1 MRLKTYTAPDMQAAL
16 RLIRDELGQQA
27 LILNTRKIK
36 NAKGEPTLEITAAL
50 NEPDTLTSGPTTNIP
65 APMEGPVP
73 ASILPAYSSA
83 APAPAALPKTV
94 PAFMQNAKVV
104 HSQPA
109 ATPTQMPLDLQAS
122 LETILRGHKL
132 PVDLIERLTAAV
144 KGLTAAQFSP
154 ADALEMVLGKT
165 LSLKPAADLLP
176 ATHAHAFAGPH
187 GAGKTSFII
196 RLAQQ
201 WKNSGAQLVVLS
213 LDNLKLGGFDP
224 LEKAAEIF
232 HIPVKLL
239 TEPKDLSALGRQLGP
254 SLRIL
259 IDTPGLAPA
268 DRIGQQ
274 KLRQRLDD
282 LNLPLQT
289 HLLLPAAWHGE
300 QLPLL
305 PAAYQSLK
313 ADSLIAARL
322 DEALTLGPLVATLA
336 GTKMPTGLATNN
348 PQLTVPV
355 QQLSARWIAEMLTQ
369 LPRQPWELGQ

>member
-36 NAKGEPTLEITAAL
+36 NAKGDLTLEITAAV
-50 NEPDTLTSGPTTNIP
+50 NEPEEPTTAVP

-73 ASILPAYSSA
+73 ESILPTAKPSA
-83 APAPAALPKTV
+83 V
-94 PAFMQNAKVV
+94 PAFMQNARVV
-104 HSQPA
+104 HAPA
-109 ATPTQMPLDLQAS
+109 ANAKPVNLHAS
-122 LETILRGHKL
+122 LESILRGHKL
-132 PVDLIERLTAAV
+132 PTDLTERLLAAV

-165 LSLKPAADLLP
+165 LHLQAAADLLP
-176 ATHAHAFAGPH
+176 TSHAHAFVGPH

-201 WKNSGAQLVVLS
+201 WKNTGAQLVVLS
-213 LDNLKLGGFDP
+213 LDSLKLGGFDP
-224 LEKAAEIF
+224 LAKAAEIF
-232 HIPVKLL
+232 DIPVKLVS
-239 TEPKDLSALGRQLGP
+239 EPKDLSALGRQLGP

-268 DRIGQQ
+268 DRVGQQ
-274 KLRQRLDD
+274 KLLMRLQD
-282 LNLPLQT
+282 LRLPLHT

-300 QLPLL
+300 QLPLM
-305 PAAYQSLK
+305 PAAYQTLEPS
-313 ADSLIAARL
+313 SIIAARL

-336 GTKMPTGLATNN
+336 GTRMPTGLATNN

-355 QQLSARWIAEMLTQ
+355 QQLSARWVAEMLTQ
-369 LPRQPWELGQ
+369 PPRQPWELGQ